1 MGARQ
6 NQEDSVNKQYEAL
19 VLADAL
25 EHDKWLV
32 PAVVLQ
38 ESADEL
44 RRLHA
49 VNAELL
55 EAMKRIRQ
63 TACSVKDAQE
73 KLDAAIKNAEAA
85 NG

>member
-1 MGARQ
+1 M
-6 NQEDSVNKQYEAL
+6 NKQSEAL

-25 EHDKWLV
+25 EHDKWHV
-32 PAVVLQ
+32 PAVVMQ

-55 EAMKRIRQ
+55 EALKRLLKELGPIN
-63 TACSVKDAQE
+63 E
-73 KLDAAIKNAEAA
+73 ELDVMFDEYAEALSGASAAIKNAEAA
-85 NG
+85 